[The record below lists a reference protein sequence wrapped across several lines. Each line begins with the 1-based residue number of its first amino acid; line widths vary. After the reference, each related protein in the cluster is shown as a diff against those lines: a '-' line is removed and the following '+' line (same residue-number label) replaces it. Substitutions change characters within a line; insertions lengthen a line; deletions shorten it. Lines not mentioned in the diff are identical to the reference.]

1 MVIIKLIKRNLLAA
15 AFYEGFTFTL
25 KINSSQKAEKG
36 REVNYF
42 VYQLLRIR
50 LDFVRC
56 SLIWVVNC

>member
-1 MVIIKLIKRNLLAA
+1 MVIIKLIKRNFLAA
-15 AFYEGFTFTL
+15 AFYEGFAFTL
-25 KINSSQKAEKG
+25 EINPSQKAEKG

-42 VYQLLRIR
+42 VYQLLRI